1 MVYTSKNSIG
11 FTMKIQTSIRVEDE
25 FYKEAKIVFK
35 KVGLTF
41 GDAVNLF
48 LSRVAI
54 EQGLPFNITTIPNKQ
69 NNDFIEAQESSMNAT
84 WDNQE
89 DKAWDEL

>member
-1 MVYTSKNSIG
+1 
-11 FTMKIQTSIRVEDE
+11 MKIQTSIRVEDE

-48 LSRVAI
+48 LSKVAMEKGI
-54 EQGLPFNITTIPNKQ
+54 PFSITTIQKST
-69 NNDFIEAQESSMNAT
+69 DDDDLMKAQELSMSRT
-84 WDNQE
+84 WDNDK

>member
-1 MVYTSKNSIG
+1 
-11 FTMKIQTSIRVEDE
+11 MKIQTSIRVEDE
-25 FYKEAKIVFK
+25 FYQEAKVVFK

-48 LSRVAI
+48 LSKVAMEKGI
-54 EQGLPFNITTIPNKQ
+54 PFSITTIQ
-69 NNDFIEAQESSMNAT
+69 NNRDDDLMKAQELTMSKT
-84 WDNQE
+84 WDNDK

>member
-1 MVYTSKNSIG
+1 
-11 FTMKIQTSIRVEDE
+11 MKIQTSIRVEDE
-25 FYKEAKIVFK
+25 FYKEAKVVFK

-48 LSRVAI
+48 LSKVAMEKGI
-54 EQGLPFNITTIPNKQ
+54 PFSITTIPKKKDDDLIKAQ
-69 NNDFIEAQESSMNAT
+69 EASMSSTWNND
-84 WDNQE
+84 E

>member
-1 MVYTSKNSIG
+1 
-11 FTMKIQTSIRVEDE
+11 MKIQTSIRVEDE
-25 FYKEAKIVFK
+25 FYQEAKIVFK

-48 LSRVAI
+48 LSKVAMEKGI
-54 EQGLPFNITTIPNKQ
+54 PFSITTIQKNKE
-69 NNDFIEAQESSMNAT
+69 DDDLMKGQELSMSKT
-84 WDNQE
+84 WDNDE

>member
-1 MVYTSKNSIG
+1 
-11 FTMKIQTSIRVEDE
+11 MKIQTSIRVEDE

-48 LSRVAI
+48 LSKVAI
-54 EQGLPFNITTIPNKQ
+54 EKGIPFKITTIDKSGD
-69 NNDFIEAQESSMNAT
+69 NDLMKIQELSMSKT
-84 WDNQE
+84 WDNDE

>member
-1 MVYTSKNSIG
+1 
-11 FTMKIQTSIRVEDE
+11 MKIQTSIRVEDE
-25 FYKEAKIVFK
+25 FYKEAKVVFK

-48 LSRVAI
+48 LSRVAMEKGI
-54 EQGLPFNITTIPNKQ
+54 PFSITTIPKNRDDDNLIK
-69 NNDFIEAQESSMNAT
+69 AQELSMSKT
-84 WDNQE
+84 WDNDE

>member
-1 MVYTSKNSIG
+1 
-11 FTMKIQTSIRVEDE
+11 MKIQTSIRVEDE
-25 FYKEAKIVFK
+25 FYKEAKVVFK

-48 LSRVAI
+48 LSKVAMEKGI
-54 EQGLPFNITTIPNKQ
+54 PFTITTIQKNKDDD
-69 NNDFIEAQESSMNAT
+69 DFMKAQESSMSRT
-84 WDNQE
+84 WDNDK

>member
-1 MVYTSKNSIG
+1 
-11 FTMKIQTSIRVEDE
+11 MKIQTSIRVEDE

-48 LSRVAI
+48 LSKVALEKGI
-54 EQGLPFNITTIPNKQ
+54 PFSITTVPKNKDDDLI
-69 NNDFIEAQESSMNAT
+69 NAQELSMSKT
-84 WDNQE
+84 WDNDD